1 MNKEEFAKLLSGRE
15 YGMEITKDEER
26 IAKESGLIVIFGYS
40 DDNVELRGVLRDEI
54 SSFDGACFV
63 IAKAGDK
70 VVVSQNPRFY
80 REIDDL
86 EAIDLEPEIYA
97 LNNKNKFEAVWS
109 PSELECSWLI
119 KTEVTHATFDIFE
132 DGELFCRG
140 VVIEFAD
147 LA

>member
-1 MNKEEFAKLLSGRE
+1 MNKEEFAKLLNGRE

-40 DDNVELRGVLRDEI
+40 DDNVELRGTLRDEI
-54 SSFDGACFV
+54 MAFEGACFV

-70 VVVSQNPRFY
+70 VVVSQNPKFY

-97 LNNKNKFEAVWS
+97 LNNKNKFEAVS
-109 PSELECSWLI
+109 TPSELNCSWLI
-119 KTEVTHATFDIFE
+119 KTEVPHATFDIFE

-140 VVIEFAD
+140 VVIDVAD

>member
-1 MNKEEFAKLLSGRE
+1 MNKEEFAKLLNGRE

-40 DDNVELRGVLRDEI
+40 DDNVELRGALRDEI
-54 SSFDGACFV
+54 CAFEGACFV

-70 VVVSQNPRFY
+70 VVVSQNPKFY

-86 EAIDLEPEIYA
+86 EAIALEPEIYA
-97 LNNKNKFEAVWS
+97 LNNKNKFKAVWY
-109 PSELECSWLI
+109 PSELKCSWLI
-119 KTEVTHATFDIFE
+119 KTEVPHATFDIFE

>member
-40 DDNVELRGVLRDEI
+40 DDNVEFRGVLRDEI
-54 SSFDGACFV
+54 GAYEGACFV

-70 VVVSQNPRFY
+70 VVVSQNPKFY

-86 EAIDLEPEIYA
+86 EAIALEPEIYA
-97 LNNKNKFEAVWS
+97 LNNKNKFEAVS
-109 PSELECSWLI
+109 TPSELDCYWLI
-119 KTEVTHATFDIFE
+119 KTEMPHATFDIFE
-132 DGELFCRG
+132 DCELFCRG
-140 VVIEFAD
+140 VVIEVAD

>member
-1 MNKEEFAKLLSGRE
+1 MNKEEFAKLLNGRE

-40 DDNVELRGVLRDEI
+40 DDNVELRGALRDEI
-54 SSFDGACFV
+54 GAFEGAYFV

-70 VVVSQNPRFY
+70 VVVSENPKFY
-80 REIDDL
+80 KEIDDL
-86 EAIDLEPEIYA
+86 EAIGLEPEYYA
-97 LNNKNKFEAVWS
+97 LNKKNKFEAVWY
-109 PSELECSWLI
+109 PSEIECSWLI
-119 KTEVTHATFDIFE
+119 KTEVPHATFDIFE